1 MSDEAKLYLQR
12 AENELVVAQILFD
25 ISSNT
30 TLQKEQ
36 FKLEKEFTFYSPV
49 IGHSYYSIFY
59 TAKAYLIMKGIVT
72 KAPEEHKKT
81 YEEFKKLVYSNKLRD
96 QLLEIYEKETE
107 KAEVLLKIFFSEKRK
122 RGIFTYNVKSEA
134 NIPSAMESIENAKT
148 FISSINEIIMKPK

>member
-1 MSDEAKLYLQR
+1 
-12 AENELVVAQILFD
+12 
-25 ISSNT
+25 
-30 TLQKEQ
+30 
-36 FKLEKEFTFYSPV
+36 
-49 IGHSYYSIFY
+49 
-59 TAKAYLIMKGIVT
+59 
-72 KAPEEHKKT
+72 
-81 YEEFKKLVYSNKLRD
+81 LVYSNKLRD

>member
-1 MSDEAKLYLQR
+1 MDSESKLYLER
-12 AENELVVAQILFD
+12 AENELLLAKTNFD
-25 ISSNT
+25 ISIKNQ
-30 TLQKEQ
+30 LKGILGIPKEKTFFNDVISQ
-36 FKLEKEFTFYSPV
+36 AYYAIFYS
-49 IGHSYYSIFY
+49 
-59 TAKAYLIMKGIVT
+59 AKAYLTNRGIKT
-72 KAPEEHKKT
+72 SPPEEHKKT
-81 YEEFKKLVYSNKLRD
+81 YGEFKKLVYSNKLRD